1 MWDLGNIRWGFC
13 CEKLSCSNKLREKK
27 SGYVISELIAGSCKQ
42 DTKLEANFYFWYVHN
57 LFLRCG
63 ILGEKQY
70 AVAEGFVVKNFHVS
84 IFSISTMSEGK
95 GQKMS
100 QVKGQ

>member
-1 MWDLGNIRWGFC
+1 MKKKKLGYI
-13 CEKLSCSNKLREKK
+13 
-27 SGYVISELIAGSCKQ
+27 ISELIAGSCKQ
-42 DTKLEANFYFWYVHN
+42 DTKLEANFYFWYVYN

-95 GQKMS
+95 RQKTS